1 MLRVSRVV
9 RTVLL
14 GMAGVMASA
23 APGLASGLDLRA
35 GGFLPRAESNLFDD
49 DSVLYTVDK
58 DDWRG
63 FTGGAEFS
71 FGLGDTLELGLHLDG
86 YGRTLHT
93 NYRDFDRPS
102 GREITQTLKLTSV
115 PMGFTVRF
123 VPLGQHRLT
132 PYVGAGADVVFYEY
146 EEFGEFIDFED
157 EENLP
162 IFDDAFISSGA
173 AAGFHVVGGLRVP
186 VSHDFSITGEV
197 RYLWA
202 KTDMGDDFRGN
213 EIDLSGASATVGV
226 HLTF

>member
-1 MLRVSRVV
+1 MQRVSRIV
-9 RTVLL
+9 RIVLL
-14 GMAGVMASA
+14 GLAGVAASA

-35 GGFLPRAESNLFDD
+35 GAFFPRAESNLFDD
-49 DSVLYTVDK
+49 DSELYTVDK

-63 FTGGAEFS
+63 FHGGAEFS

-86 YGRTLHT
+86 YGRSLHT
-93 NYRDFDRPS
+93 VYRDFERPS

-115 PMGFTVRF
+115 PLGFTVRF
-123 VPLGQHRLT
+123 VPLGQRRLT

-157 EENLP
+157 DDLP
-162 IFDDAFISSGA
+162 VFDDAFISSGA
-173 AAGFHVVGGLRVP
+173 AGGFHVVGGLRVP

-202 KTDMGDDFRGN
+202 KADMGDDFRGN
-213 EIDLSGASATVGV
+213 EIDLSGPSATVGV

>member
-14 GMAGVMASA
+14 GMAALAASA
-23 APGLASGLDLRA
+23 APSLAGGLDLRA
-35 GGFLPRAESNLFDD
+35 GGFFPRAESNLFDD
-49 DSVLYTVDK
+49 DSELYTVDR

-63 FTGGAEFS
+63 FSGGAEFS

-86 YGRTLHT
+86 YSRTLHT
-93 NYRDFDRPS
+93 SYRDFERPS
-102 GREITQTLKLTSV
+102 GRLITQSLKLTTV
-115 PMGFTVRF
+115 PLGFTVRF

-132 PYVGAGADVVFYEY
+132 PYVGAGADIVFYEY

-162 IFDDAFISSGA
+162 IFDDAFVSTGA
-173 AAGFHVVGGLRVP
+173 AGGFHVAGGLRIP
-186 VSHDFSITGEV
+186 VSHDFSITAEG

-202 KTDMGDDFRGN
+202 KADMGDDFRGN
-213 EIDLSGASATVGV
+213 EIDLSGPSATLGV
-226 HLTF
+226 HITF